1 MIGLGF
7 DLVLR
12 PDDKDDRED
21 LSLVYVL
28 VDWDREPPTLAIV
41 EEGKL
46 GVRYLSSYL
55 EVELEVYRGSGKFVS
70 KGRETV

>member
-7 DLVLR
+7 DLVLQ

-21 LSLVYVL
+21 LLLVCVL

-41 EEGKL
+41 EEG
-46 GVRYLSSYL
+46 
-55 EVELEVYRGSGKFVS
+55 
-70 KGRETV
+70 